1 MFGSLLMPD
10 LKIGERGEDVITY
23 MRDHLGGFF
32 DFVQRVMTDLLGYT
46 YDALSALE
54 PMAMILI
61 LAALALATT
70 RRVELTLMLGIG
82 LLVIESMDL
91 WFQTMQSMATVL
103 VATAVALL
111 VGIPLGIWAAFSP
124 LVRAVVTPLLD
135 FMQTIPVFVYLLPT
149 VLFFGIGPVPGVVA
163 TIVFAAPPAVRLTQL
178 GIRQVDAETVEAA
191 TSFGASRWE
200 VLREVQLP
208 LARATIMAGVNQVIM
223 LALSMVV
230 VAGLVGGGGLGS
242 IVVNAVQSLQ
252 IGASIE
258 GGLAV
263 VILAIYLDRVSAAL
277 GGQGRGNPSWWP
289 KRKASAGVEIA
300 RAQPMQTKQVVGTA
314 P

>member
-1 MFGSLLMPD
+1 MPD
-10 LKIGERGEDVITY
+10 PEIGERGEDAINY
-23 MRDHLGGFF
+23 MRDHFGGFF
-32 DFVQRVMTDLLGYT
+32 DFIQRVMTELLGWT
-46 YDALSALE
+46 YDVVSALE
-54 PMAMILI
+54 PTLMIVI
-61 LAALALATT
+61 LMALALVAT
-70 RRVELTLMLGIG
+70 RRIGLTLTLGVG
-82 LLVIESMDL
+82 LFVIESMDL

-103 VATAVALL
+103 VATAVALAG
-111 VGIPLGIWAAFSP
+111 GIPLGIWAAFSP
-124 LVRAVVTPLLD
+124 LVRAIVTPLLD

-163 TIVFAAPPAVRLTQL
+163 TIIFAAPPAVRLTQL

-208 LARATIMAGVNQVIM
+208 LAKATIMAGVNQVIM

-289 KRKASAGVEIA
+289 KRKPSAGLEIA
-300 RAQPMQTKQVVGTA
+300 DQGAVVEKQLVGA

>member
-1 MFGSLLMPD
+1 MPD
-10 LKIGERGEDVITY
+10 LDIGGRGEDVITY
-23 MRDHLGGFF
+23 MRDHFGGFF
-32 DFVQRVMTDLLGYT
+32 DVIQRVMTELLGWT
-46 YDALSALE
+46 YDVVSALE
-54 PMAMILI
+54 PTLMIAI
-61 LAALALATT
+61 FMALALAAT
-70 RRVELTLMLGIG
+70 RRIGLTVMLGVG

-91 WFQTMQSMATVL
+91 WFETMQSMATVL
-103 VATAVALL
+103 VATAVALA

-124 LVRAVVTPLLD
+124 VVRAIVTPLLD

-163 TIVFAAPPAVRLTQL
+163 TIIFAAPPAVRLTQL
-178 GIRQVDAETVEAA
+178 GIRQVDAETVEASA
-191 TSFGASRWE
+191 AFGASRRE

-208 LARATIMAGVNQVIM
+208 LALPTIMAGVNQVIM

-289 KRKASAGVEIA
+289 KRGPSAGVQIA
-300 RAQPMQTKQVVGTA
+300 DAGSVQEKQLA
-314 P
+314 SAS

>member
-1 MFGSLLMPD
+1 MPD
-10 LKIGERGEDVITY
+10 LEIGERGEDVINY
-23 MRDHLGGFF
+23 MRDHYSGFF
-32 DFVQRVMTDLLGYT
+32 DFIQRVMTELLGRT
-46 YDALSALE
+46 YDVVSALE
-54 PMAMILI
+54 PTLMIVI
-61 LAALALATT
+61 LMALALAAT
-70 RRVELTLMLGIG
+70 RRIG
-82 LLVIESMDL
+82 LTVTLGVGLFVIDSMDL

-103 VATAVALL
+103 VATAVALV

-124 LVRAVVTPLLD
+124 LVRAIVTPLLD

-163 TIVFAAPPAVRLTQL
+163 TIIFAAPPAVRLTSL
-178 GIRQVDAETVEAA
+178 GIRQVDGETVEASTA
-191 TSFGASRWE
+191 FGASRWE

-208 LARATIMAGVNQVIM
+208 LARPTIMAGVNQVIM

-289 KRKASAGVEIA
+289 KRRSQAGAEIA
-300 RAQPMQTKQVVGTA
+300 DQDAVLEKELVGA

>member
-1 MFGSLLMPD
+1 MPD
-10 LKIGERGEDVITY
+10 VKLGERGEELITY
-23 MRDHLGGFF
+23 LREHFGGFF
-32 DFVQRVMTDLLGYT
+32 DFIQRVMTDLLRVT
-46 YDALSALE
+46 YE
-54 PMAMILI
+54 M
-61 LAALALATT
+61 LAALQPIAMIAILVAVALVAT
-70 RRVELTLMLGIG
+70 RKAGLTVVLGVG
-82 LLVIESMDL
+82 LLLIESMDL
-91 WFQTMQSMATVL
+91 WFDTMESMATVL
-103 VATAVALL
+103 VATAVALV
-111 VGIPLGIWAAFSP
+111 VGIPIGIWAAFNP
-124 LVRAVVTPLLD
+124 VVRAVVTPLLD

-149 VLFFGIGPVPGVVA
+149 VLFFGIGPVPGVIA

-178 GIRQVDAETVEAA
+178 GIRQVDAETVEASVA
-191 TSFGASRWE
+191 FGASRWE

-208 LARATIMAGVNQVIM
+208 LAKATIMAGVNQVIM

-263 VILAIYLDRVSAAL
+263 VILAMYLDRVSGAL

-289 KRKASAGVEIA
+289 KRRSTAGVEIA
-300 RAQPMQTKQVVGTA
+300 LHVEREPVAA
-314 P
+314 

>member
-1 MFGSLLMPD
+1 MPD
-10 LKIGERGEDVITY
+10 LKIGEGGQNVIDY
-23 MRDHLGGFF
+23 LRDHFGGFF
-32 DFVQRVMTDLLGYT
+32 DFIARVMTDLLRWT
-46 YDALSALE
+46 YDIVSTLQSEVMAVIFAVIALLATRKIGLTIALLLGLLVVDSMGLWFE
-54 PMAMILI
+54 TMQSLATVLLAS
-61 LAALALATT
+61 LAAL
-70 RRVELTLMLGIG
+70 I
-82 LLVIESMDL
+82 
-91 WFQTMQSMATVL
+91 
-103 VATAVALL
+103 
-111 VGIPLGIWAAFSP
+111 VGIPLGIWAAFNP
-124 LVRAVVTPLLD
+124 VVRAVVTPLLD
-135 FMQTIPVFVYLLPT
+135 FMQTVPVFVYLLPT

-191 TSFGASRWE
+191 TAFGAKPME

-208 LARATIMAGVNQVIM
+208 LAKPSIMAGVNQVIM

-242 IVVNAVQSLQ
+242 IVVTAVQSLQ

-277 GGQGRGNPSWWP
+277 GGQGRANPAWWP
-289 KRKASAGVEIA
+289 KRRAQVGVEST
-300 RAQPMQTKQVVGTA
+300 QPTSAEATA
-314 P
+314 PELVAAS

>member
-1 MFGSLLMPD
+1 MPD
-10 LKIGERGEDVITY
+10 FEIGERGEEVITY
-23 MRDHLGGFF
+23 LREHFGGFF
-32 DFVQRVMTDLLGYT
+32 DLVQRVMTDLLRLT
-46 YDALSALE
+46 YE
-54 PMAMILI
+54 V
-61 LAALALATT
+61 LAALQPIAMIAILVAVALVAT
-70 RRVELTLMLGIG
+70 RRVGVTVVLAAG
-82 LLVIESMDL
+82 LLLIESMDL
-91 WFQTMQSMATVL
+91 WFDTMESMATVL
-103 VATAVALL
+103 VATAVALAG
-111 VGIPLGIWAAFSP
+111 GIPIGIWAAFNP
-124 LVRAVVTPLLD
+124 VVRAVVTPLLD

-149 VLFFGIGPVPGVVA
+149 VLFFGIGPVPGVIA

-178 GIRQVDAETVEAA
+178 GIRQVDAETVEASIA
-191 TSFGASRWE
+191 FGASRWE

-208 LARATIMAGVNQVIM
+208 LAKATIMAGVNQVIM

-263 VILAIYLDRVSAAL
+263 VILAMYLDRVSAAL

-289 KRKASAGVEIA
+289 KRRSAAGVEIA
-300 RAQPMQTKQVVGTA
+300 HHEQREPAA
-314 P
+314 A

>member
-1 MFGSLLMPD
+1 MPD
-10 LKIGERGEDVITY
+10 FQIGERGEDVITY
-23 MRDHLGGFF
+23 MTDHFGGLF
-32 DFVQRVMTDLLGYT
+32 DFIATFMNTLLRWT
-46 YDALSALE
+46 YDLVSTLT
-54 PMAMILI
+54 PMAMIVIFMLI
-61 LAALALATT
+61 AFLAT
-70 RRVELTLMLGIG
+70 RRIGLTLLLGVG
-82 LLVIESMDL
+82 LLLIDSMDL
-91 WFQTMQSMATVL
+91 WFDAMKSMATVI
-103 VATAVALL
+103 VASVAVLI

-124 LVRAVVTPLLD
+124 VVRAIVTPLLD

-149 VLFFGIGPVPGVVA
+149 ILFFGIGEVPGVVA

-191 TSFGASRWE
+191 NAFGASTME

-208 LARATIMAGVNQVIM
+208 LAKPSIMAGVNQVIM

-230 VAGLVGGGGLGS
+230 IAGLVGGGGLGS
-242 IVVNAVQSLQ
+242 IVVDAVQSLK

-289 KRKASAGVEIA
+289 KRKSAAAVEIA
-300 RAQPMQTKQVVGTA
+300 QPAAAAPDRHLVGA
-314 P
+314 V

>member
-1 MFGSLLMPD
+1 MPD
-10 LKIGERGEDVITY
+10 LDIGGRGEAVITY
-23 MRDHLGGFF
+23 MRDHFGGFF
-32 DFVQRVMTDLLGYT
+32 DFIQRVMTDLLRLT
-46 YDALSALE
+46 YDVLSALE
-54 PMAMILI
+54 PTVLI
-61 LAALALATT
+61 AIFTALALLAT
-70 RRVELTLMLGIG
+70 RRIGLTLTLGVG
-82 LLVIESMDL
+82 LLVIQSMDL
-91 WFQTMQSMATVL
+91 WFETMQTMATVL
-103 VATAVALL
+103 VATAVALI

-124 LVRAVVTPLLD
+124 VVRGVVTPLLD

-149 VLFFGIGPVPGVVA
+149 VLFFGIGPVPGVIA

-191 TSFGASRWE
+191 TAFGAPRWG

-208 LARATIMAGVNQVIM
+208 LAKATIMAGVNQVIM
-223 LALSMVV
+223 LSLSMVV

-263 VILAIYLDRVSAAL
+263 VVLAMYLDRVSAAL

-289 KRKASAGVEIA
+289 KRKSTAGVEIA
-300 RAQPMQTKQVVGTA
+300 HTEQVQPVA
-314 P
+314 A

>member
-1 MFGSLLMPD
+1 MPD
-10 LKIGERGEDVITY
+10 LKIGERGEDVINY

-32 DFVQRVMTDLLGYT
+32 DFIQRVMTDLLGWT
-46 YDALSALE
+46 YDVLSTLD
-54 PMAMILI
+54 PVAMILI
-61 LAALALATT
+61 LTALALVTT
-70 RRVELTLMLGIG
+70 RRIALTLMLGVG

-103 VATAVALL
+103 VATAVALI
-111 VGIPLGIWAAFSP
+111 VGIPVGIWAAFSP
-124 LVRAVVTPLLD
+124 LVRAIVTPLLD

-191 TSFGASRWE
+191 TAFGASRWA
-200 VLREVQLP
+200 VLLEVQLP

-277 GGQGRGNPSWWP
+277 GGQGRGDPSWWP
-289 KRKASAGVEIA
+289 KRTSTEGLETAL
-300 RAQPMQTKQVVGTA
+300 AQPVGDEQVAGTA
-314 P
+314 A

>member
-1 MFGSLLMPD
+1 MPD
-10 LKIGERGEDVITY
+10 FRIGERGDAVINY
-23 MRDHLGGFF
+23 LRDHFGGFF
-32 DFVQRVMTDLLGYT
+32 DFIQEVMTDLLGLT
-46 YDALSALE
+46 YQALSALA
-54 PMAMILI
+54 PLAMI
-61 LAALALATT
+61 AVFTVLALVAT
-70 RRVELTLMLGIG
+70 RRITLTLMLGIG
-82 LLVIESMDL
+82 LLVIETMDL
-91 WFQTMQSMATVL
+91 WFDTMQSMATVL
-103 VATAVALL
+103 VATAVALV
-111 VGIPLGIWAAFSP
+111 VGIPVGIWSAFSP
-124 LVRAVVTPLLD
+124 VVRAIVTPLLD

-191 TSFGASRWE
+191 TAFGASRWE

-208 LARATIMAGVNQVIM
+208 LAKATIMAGVNQVIM

-242 IVVNAVQSLQ
+242 IVVNAVQSLR

-263 VILAIYLDRVSAAL
+263 VILAIYLDRVSSAL
-277 GGQGRGNPSWWP
+277 GGQSRGNLTWWLRRRP
-289 KRKASAGVEIA
+289 AADVDAAPEEQVADPVGATRQLSKAGA
-300 RAQPMQTKQVVGTA
+300 
-314 P
+314 

>member
-1 MFGSLLMPD
+1 MPD
-10 LKIGERGEDVITY
+10 MTIGERGEDVINY
-23 MRDHLGGFF
+23 MRDHFGGFF
-32 DFVQRVMTDLLGYT
+32 DFIQRVMTDFLRLT
-46 YDALSALE
+46 YEVLAAFE
-54 PMAMILI
+54 PTVMVAIFV
-61 LAALALATT
+61 ALALVTT
-70 RRVELTLMLGIG
+70 RRIGLTLILGVG
-82 LLVIESMDL
+82 LLVIDSMDL

-103 VATAVALL
+103 VATAVALM
-111 VGIPLGIWAAFSP
+111 VGIPIGIWAAFSP
-124 LVRAVVTPLLD
+124 LARAIVTPLLD

-149 VLFFGIGPVPGVVA
+149 VLFFGIGPVPGVIA

-178 GIRQVDAETVEAA
+178 GIRQVDAETVEASTA
-191 TSFGASRWE
+191 FGASGWE

-263 VILAIYLDRVSAAL
+263 VILAMYLDRVSAAL
-277 GGQGRGNPSWWP
+277 GGQGRANPSWWP
-289 KRKASAGVEIA
+289 KRKSTAGVEIA
-300 RAQPMQTKQVVGTA
+300 HTEQIQPVSA
-314 P
+314 

>member
-1 MFGSLLMPD
+1 MPD
-10 LKIGERGEDVITY
+10 MKIGERGEELINY
-23 MRDHLGGFF
+23 MRDHFGGFF
-32 DFVQRVMTDLLGYT
+32 DFIQGAMTDLLRLT
-46 YDALSALE
+46 YEVLSALQ
-54 PMAMILI
+54 PTGMIGI
-61 LAALALATT
+61 FVALALLVT
-70 RRVELTLMLGIG
+70 RKLGLTAVLGIG
-82 LLVIESMDL
+82 LLVIESMGL
-91 WFQTMQSMATVL
+91 WFETMQSMATVL
-103 VATAVALL
+103 VATAVALI
-111 VGIPLGIWAAFSP
+111 VGIPVGIWAAFSP
-124 LVRAVVTPLLD
+124 VVRAIVTPLLD

-149 VLFFGIGPVPGVVA
+149 VLFFGIGPVPGVIA

-191 TSFGASRWE
+191 TAFGASPWE

-263 VILAIYLDRVSAAL
+263 VILAMYLDRVSAAL
-277 GGQGRGNPSWWP
+277 GGQGRGMPSWWP
-289 KRKASAGVEIA
+289 KRRSTTGVEIA
-300 RAQPMQTKQVVGTA
+300 HTEQKELVAA
-314 P
+314 

>member
-1 MFGSLLMPD
+1 
-10 LKIGERGEDVITY
+10 
-23 MRDHLGGFF
+23 
-32 DFVQRVMTDLLGYT
+32 
-46 YDALSALE
+46 
-54 PMAMILI
+54 
-61 LAALALATT
+61 
-70 RRVELTLMLGIG
+70 MLGVG

-91 WFQTMQSMATVL
+91 WFRSMQSMATVL
-103 VATAVALL
+103 VATAVALI
-111 VGIPLGIWAAFSP
+111 VGIPPGIWAAFSP
-124 LVRAVVTPLLD
+124 LVRAIVTPLLD

-149 VLFFGIGPVPGVVA
+149 VWFFGSGPVPGVVA
-163 TIVFAAPPAVRLTQL
+163 TIIFAAPPAVRLTQL
-178 GIRQVDAETVEAA
+178 GIRQVDAETVVAS

-208 LARATIMAGVNQVIM
+208 LARTTIMAGVNQVIM

-230 VAGLVGGGGLGS
+230 VAGLVGAGGLGS

-289 KRKASAGVEIA
+289 RRKPSAGAEIA
-300 RAQPMQTKQVVGTA
+300 DTDTDLEKQLVSA
-314 P
+314 A

>member
-1 MFGSLLMPD
+1 MPD
-10 LKIGERGEDVITY
+10 LEIGERGEDVINY
-23 MRDHLGGFF
+23 LRDHYAGFF
-32 DFVQRVMTDLLGYT
+32 DFIQRVMTELLGRT
-46 YDALSALE
+46 YDVVSALE
-54 PMAMILI
+54 PTLMIVI
-61 LAALALATT
+61 LMALALGAT
-70 RRVELTLMLGIG
+70 RRIG
-82 LLVIESMDL
+82 LTVTLGVGLFVIDSMDL

-103 VATAVALL
+103 VATAVAL
-111 VGIPLGIWAAFSP
+111 VAGIPLGIWAAFSP
-124 LVRAVVTPLLD
+124 LVRAIVTPLLD

-163 TIVFAAPPAVRLTQL
+163 TIIFAAPPAVRLTSL
-178 GIRQVDAETVEAA
+178 GIRQVDGETVEAS

-208 LARATIMAGVNQVIM
+208 LARPTIMAGVNQVIM

-289 KRKASAGVEIA
+289 KRKPAAGSETG
-300 RAQPMQTKQVVGTA
+300 QPDAVLEKELAGA
-314 P
+314 A

>member
-1 MFGSLLMPD
+1 MPD
-10 LKIGERGEDVITY
+10 FRIGERGDAVINY
-23 MRDHLGGFF
+23 LRDDFGGFF
-32 DFVQRVMTDLLGYT
+32 DFIQQVMTDLLGLT
-46 YDALSALE
+46 YQALSALA
-54 PMAMILI
+54 PLAMIALFTV
-61 LAALALATT
+61 LALVAT
-70 RRVELTLMLGIG
+70 RRIALTLMLGIG
-82 LLVIESMDL
+82 LLVIETMDL
-91 WFQTMQSMATVL
+91 WFDTMQSMATVL
-103 VATAVALL
+103 VATAVALV
-111 VGIPLGIWAAFSP
+111 VGIPVGIWSAFSP
-124 LVRAVVTPLLD
+124 VVRAIVTPLLD

-191 TSFGASRWE
+191 TAFGASHWE

-208 LARATIMAGVNQVIM
+208 LAKATIMAGVNQVIM

-263 VILAIYLDRVSAAL
+263 VILAIYLDRVSSAL
-277 GGQGRGNPSWWP
+277 GGQSRGNPSWWP
-289 KRKASAGVEIA
+289 SRKPVTAVDAAGA
-300 RAQPMQTKQVVGTA
+300 DQVVDGGSATRQLSKA
-314 P
+314 GA

>member
-1 MFGSLLMPD
+1 MPE
-10 LKIGERGEDVITY
+10 LKIGQYGEDVITW

-32 DFVQRVMTDLLGYT
+32 DFVASVMTHLLRWT
-46 YDALSALE
+46 YELVAGLQAVPMVVVFAVIAL
-54 PMAMILI
+54 
-61 LAALALATT
+61 LAT
-70 RRVELTLMLGIG
+70 RKIGLTLVLAVG
-82 LLVIESMDL
+82 LLVVDSMGL
-91 WFQTMQSMATVL
+91 WYETMQSLATVL
-103 VATAVALL
+103 VATVAALV
-111 VGIPLGIWAAFSP
+111 VGIPLGIWSAFNP
-124 LVRAVVTPLLD
+124 VVRAVVTPLLD

-178 GIRQVDAETVEAA
+178 GIHQVDAETVEAA
-191 TSFGASRWE
+191 TAFGAPPME

-208 LARATIMAGVNQVIM
+208 LAKPSIMAGINQVIM

-242 IVVNAVQSLQ
+242 VVVTAVQSLQ

-277 GGQGRGNPSWWP
+277 GGQGRADPAWWP
-289 KRKASAGVEIA
+289 KRRATIGVEA
-300 RAQPMQTKQVVGTA
+300 AQPATPAKTPELVAAG
-314 P
+314 

>member
-1 MFGSLLMPD
+1 MPD
-10 LKIGERGEDVITY
+10 FRIGERGDAVINY
-23 MRDHLGGFF
+23 LRDHFGGFF
-32 DFVQRVMTDLLGYT
+32 DVIQQVMTDLLGLT
-46 YDALSALE
+46 YQALSALS
-54 PMAMILI
+54 PLAMIALLTVLALVATRRIGLTLI
-61 LAALALATT
+61 LG
-70 RRVELTLMLGIG
+70 VG

-91 WFQTMQSMATVL
+91 WFETMQSMATVL
-103 VATAVALL
+103 GATAVALV
-111 VGIPLGIWAAFSP
+111 VGIPLGIWSAFSP
-124 LVRAVVTPLLD
+124 VVRAIVTPLLD

-191 TSFGASRWE
+191 TAFGASRWE

-208 LARATIMAGVNQVIM
+208 LAKATIMAGVNQVIM

-263 VILAIYLDRVSAAL
+263 VILAIYLDRVSSAL
-277 GGQGRGNPSWWP
+277 GGQGRGNPTWWP
-289 KRKASAGVEIA
+289 RRKPAGADAAHAE
-300 RAQPMQTKQVVGTA
+300 QVADGVGA
-314 P
+314 PPLSKAAA

>member
-1 MFGSLLMPD
+1 
-10 LKIGERGEDVITY
+10 
-23 MRDHLGGFF
+23 
-32 DFVQRVMTDLLGYT
+32 
-46 YDALSALE
+46 
-54 PMAMILI
+54 
-61 LAALALATT
+61 
-70 RRVELTLMLGIG
+70 
-82 LLVIESMDL
+82 
-91 WFQTMQSMATVL
+91 
-103 VATAVALL
+103 
-111 VGIPLGIWAAFSP
+111 
-124 LVRAVVTPLLD
+124 
-135 FMQTIPVFVYLLPT
+135 
-149 VLFFGIGPVPGVVA
+149 VVA
-163 TIVFAAPPAVRLTQL
+163 TIIFAAPPAVRLTQL
-178 GIRQVDAETVEAA
+178 GIRQVDAETVEAS

-208 LARATIMAGVNQVIM
+208 LARPTIMAGVNQVIM

-289 KRKASAGVEIA
+289 RRRAQVGVEIA
-300 RAQPMQTKQVVGTA
+300 DPDPVLEKELVSTG
-314 P
+314 

>member
-1 MFGSLLMPD
+1 MPE
-10 LKIGERGEDVITY
+10 LKIGEYGEDVITY
-23 MRDHLGGFF
+23 MRDHFGGLF
-32 DFVQRVMTDLLGYT
+32 DTIADVMTHLLRWT
-46 YDALSALE
+46 YDLVAGLQPV
-54 PMAMILI
+54 PMII
-61 LAALALATT
+61 VFTVLALLTT
-70 RRVELTLMLGIG
+70 RKIGLTVVLALG
-82 LLVIESMDL
+82 LLVVDSMGL
-91 WFQTMQSMATVL
+91 WYETMQSLATVL
-103 VATAVALL
+103 VATVVALI
-111 VGIPLGIWAAFSP
+111 VGIPLGIWSAFSP
-124 LVRAVVTPLLD
+124 VVRAVVTPLLD

-191 TSFGASRWE
+191 KAFGAGPAE

-208 LARATIMAGVNQVIM
+208 LARPSIMAGINQVIM

-242 IVVNAVQSLQ
+242 IVVTAVQGLQ

-277 GGQGRGNPSWWP
+277 GGQGRANPSWWP
-289 KRKASAGVEIA
+289 KRRAQVGVEAAQPVDDPAQSSELVSAG
-300 RAQPMQTKQVVGTA
+300 
-314 P
+314 

>member
-1 MFGSLLMPD
+1 MPD
-10 LKIGERGEDVITY
+10 MKIGERGEELINY
-23 MRDHLGGFF
+23 MRDHFGGFF
-32 DFVQRVMTDLLGYT
+32 DLIQRAMTDLLRLT
-46 YDALSALE
+46 YEVLSALQ
-54 PMAMILI
+54 PTVMIGI
-61 LAALALATT
+61 FVALALLVT
-70 RRVELTLMLGIG
+70 RKIGLTAVLGIG
-82 LLVIESMDL
+82 LLVIESMGL
-91 WFQTMQSMATVL
+91 WFETMQSMATVL
-103 VATAVALL
+103 VATAVALI
-111 VGIPLGIWAAFSP
+111 VGIPIGIWAAFSP
-124 LVRAVVTPLLD
+124 VVRAIVTPLLD

-149 VLFFGIGPVPGVVA
+149 VLFFGIGPVPGVIA

-191 TSFGASRWE
+191 TAFGASQWE

-208 LARATIMAGVNQVIM
+208 LAKATIMAGVNQVIM

-263 VILAIYLDRVSAAL
+263 VILAMYLDRVSAAL
-277 GGQGRGNPSWWP
+277 GGQGRGIPSWWP
-289 KRKASAGVEIA
+289 KRRSTTGVEIA
-300 RAQPMQTKQVVGTA
+300 HTEQKELVAA
-314 P
+314 